1 MKMGEEKETVPYPFH
16 FLLIAGNLLQARQFA
31 RFFNLQNQFWQY
43 VSGPEIFHGLRGSNV
58 KAIKVGTWKERKDIA
73 RIEASLLRNEIETSI
88 VTVEKKQKKRYV
100 AILQSLLVK
109 IDLAEFPR
117 IKWNLKRK
125 ENE

>member
-1 MKMGEEKETVPYPFH
+1 MKEIDPPL
-16 FLLIAGNLLQARQFA
+16 FLLIAGNILQAHQFA
-31 RFFNLQNQFWQY
+31 NSLGLQNPFWQY
-43 VSGPEIFHGLRGSNV
+43 VSGPEMFHGLRGSNV
-58 KAIKVGTWKERKDIA
+58 KAVKIGTWKEREDIN

-88 VTVEKKQKKRYV
+88 VVVEKKKRKRYV
-100 AILQSLLVK
+100 AILQSVLVK